1 MDLKQYRA
9 ALEAVLFAVAEPV
22 STEKLAEILGIEHQV
37 VERLCGHLRD
47 EYAEEEHG
55 IQLPQI
61 SVIFSELKKRGMCF
75 DSIPVT
81 YNEAVDLLKQV

>member
-47 EYAEEEHG
+47 EYA
-55 IQLPQI
+55 
-61 SVIFSELKKRGMCF
+61 
-75 DSIPVT
+75 
-81 YNEAVDLLKQV
+81 